1 MARTK
6 KAETVDSRLVG
17 KMIPDDFLTIDMLKG
32 MAGDQ
37 VRQLNIEIT
46 FVDEFLGTSP
56 ADKEIYSR
64 YIANQISEKTRKEE
78 IEALGGA
85 EEYEGQ
91 MITIFNKDKETGNPF
106 IYNYL
111 IKGLFKNACNAL
123 AKIPNSDSSN
133 FKAYKKKI
141 DGLIFTFPRRLEIE
155 CAGPITICQR
165 PLRAQTAQG
174 ERIALA
180 ASECVPAGSKIRC
193 TIVCLTEE
201 ITNLTIQWLNYG
213 ALNGLGQWHNSG
225 MGRFIWREI
234 SAEEV
239 LGRDESIPKE
249 LVESA
254 K

>member
-6 KAETVDSRLVG
+6 KVDSGLVS
-17 KMIPDDFLTIDMLKG
+17 KAIPDDYLTIDMLKS

-46 FVDEFLGTSP
+46 FIDDFLGTSP
-56 ADKEIYSR
+56 ANEEIYST

-78 IEALGGA
+78 IESLGGA
-85 EEYEGQ
+85 EEYENQ

-111 IKGLFKNACNAL
+111 IKGLFKNACSVL
-123 AKIPNSDSSN
+123 SKIPNSDSSK
-133 FKAYKKKI
+133 FKAFKKKI
-141 DGLIFTFPRRLEIE
+141 DGLVFAFPRRLEIE
-155 CAGPITICQR
+155 CSGPITICQR

-174 ERIALA
+174 ERVALA

-193 TIVCLTEE
+193 SIVCLSDE
-201 ITNLTIQWLNYG
+201 IANLVVQWLNYG

-225 MGRFIWREI
+225 MGRFVWKEI

-239 LGRDESIPKE
+239 LGADEKIPKE
-249 LVESA
+249 LVESV